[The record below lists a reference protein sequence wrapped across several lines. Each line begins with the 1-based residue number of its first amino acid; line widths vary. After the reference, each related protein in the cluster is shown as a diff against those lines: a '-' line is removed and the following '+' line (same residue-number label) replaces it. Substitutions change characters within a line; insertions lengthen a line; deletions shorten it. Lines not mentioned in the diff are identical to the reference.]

1 MTFPNRLRS
10 GGAMR
15 FVVFGAGAIGSG
27 IGGHLHRTGHDAL
40 IVGRPAHV
48 NRVRQQGLQLV
59 TAEQTYTLA
68 RPAVRRAQ
76 DVEFADGDVVLL
88 CVKSQDTDQA
98 LVQIRAAGGDPQTL
112 PILCCQNSI
121 TNEPAAV
128 RYFRRVYGVLIVVPG
143 IFLEPGVVINNS
155 LGNAGFI
162 EVGQFPAGVDQ
173 LSRDVADALR
183 AASYAA
189 YANPNVMAAKGA
201 KMFSNLG
208 NAMGAITDGKGDQ
221 TNFMTQV
228 RREAERCFQAA
239 GVRFESP
246 EAFEKRAREQHR
258 QSPLPPGVRNLGSS
272 WQSLERGLG
281 SIEADF
287 LNGEIVRLGRLHA
300 IQTPYNEV
308 LQEVANAM
316 AAHHEK
322 PGKFTAQDLERQAMS
337 RAAPPA
343 KER

>member
-1 MTFPNRLRS
+1 
-10 GGAMR
+10 MR

-27 IGGHLHRTGHDAL
+27 LGGHLHRTGHDAL

-48 NRVRQQGLQLV
+48 NRIRQQGLQLV
-59 TAEQTYTLA
+59 TDEQTYTLSV
-68 RPAVRRAQ
+68 PAVARAE
-76 DVEFADGDVVLL
+76 DVGFTDQDVVLL
-88 CVKSQDTDQA
+88 CVKSQDTDRA
-98 LVQIRAAGGDPQTL
+98 MVEIRAAGGDPQRL

-121 TNEPAAV
+121 TNEPAAA

-143 IFLEPGVVINNS
+143 IFLEPGVVFNNS

-162 EVGQFPAGVDQ
+162 EVGQFPSG
-173 LSRDVADALR
+173 ADALSQDVAQALS

-239 GVRFESP
+239 GVPFKSP

-272 WQSLERGLG
+272 WQSLQRGLG

-300 IQTPYNEV
+300 IPTPYNEV
-308 LQEVANAM
+308 LQEVANSM

-337 RAAPPA
+337 RAAPAA
-343 KER
+343 KES